1 MTHPSR
7 ETAAALPLPQ
17 FNDERDPA
25 ADAPHVAVSTLD
37 YSGKVSDRSALR
49 HLGWCYGQDIA
60 LVIAEG
66 VVKITEKR
74 GGGHAITAH
83 GYLRLPAEIR
93 TCARINRHDRIL
105 LIAIR
110 ESQALLIY
118 PPLQA
123 AAALRSFTPSV
134 WQQR

>member
-1 MTHPSR
+1 MTYVSR
-7 ETAAALPLPQ
+7 ETVTALPLPQ
-17 FNDERDPA
+17 FNDTRDPT
-25 ADAPHVAVSTLD
+25 ADTPHVAVSTLD
-37 YSGKVSDRSALR
+37 YSGKVADRSALR
-49 HLGWCYGQDIA
+49 HLGWSYGQHIT
-60 LVIAEG
+60 LVITDG

-74 GGGHAITAH
+74 GGEYVIAAY

-93 TCARINRHDRIL
+93 TCARINRHDRIV

-110 ESQALLIY
+110 ESRALLIY
-118 PPLQA
+118 PPVQA